1 MSGKSGLTG
10 MRLQQAASFSPF
22 LLRIPHSAAVFW
34 PGCALMKYDGA
45 ILRKALE
52 VLCREEPMVLAAGC
66 CGQPSVYLFPE
77 LAGKRRQ
84 QLLSALENAGTR
96 RIYTACPN
104 CALQLGALDGVEIIP
119 IWPVLLRHL
128 KPEDLAPPVNGQY
141 MLHDPCPLR
150 KDPEQLEAVRAL
162 LQLAGAE
169 YTEPAHS
176 RECSRCCGN
185 FHMLRALDPEK
196 SAKLRALCLSEF
208 TEEKTITACCA
219 GCLDAFSGE
228 GRRTAHLLEVL
239 FGKSL
244 RQNWGNRLKLT
255 CSIR

>member
-1 MSGKSGLTG
+1 MSGRSGLTG
-10 MRLQQAASFSPF
+10 MRLQQAISFSPF
-22 LLRIPHSAAVFW
+22 LLRIPHSASVFW

-77 LAGKRRQ
+77 LVGKRRQ

-104 CALQLGALDGVEIIP
+104 CAMQLGALDGVEIIP

-150 KDPEQLEAVRAL
+150 KDP
-162 LQLAGAE
+162 
-169 YTEPAHS
+169 
-176 RECSRCCGN
+176 
-185 FHMLRALDPEK
+185 
-196 SAKLRALCLSEF
+196 
-208 TEEKTITACCA
+208 
-219 GCLDAFSGE
+219 
-228 GRRTAHLLEVL
+228 
-239 FGKSL
+239 
-244 RQNWGNRLKLT
+244 
-255 CSIR
+255 

>member
-22 LLRIPHSAAVFW
+22 LLRIPHSASVFW

-104 CALQLGALDGVEIIP
+104 CAMQLGALNGIEIIP
-119 IWPVLLRHL
+119 NWRRLSTGSICCMIH
-128 KPEDLAPPVNGQY
+128 
-141 MLHDPCPLR
+141 
-150 KDPEQLEAVRAL
+150 
-162 LQLAGAE
+162 
-169 YTEPAHS
+169 AHCGKIRS
-176 RECSRCCGN
+176 SWMRSVRCCGW
-185 FHMLRALDPEK
+185 RARNTPN
-196 SAKLRALCLSEF
+196 
-208 TEEKTITACCA
+208 
-219 GCLDAFSGE
+219 
-228 GRRTAHLLEVL
+228 RRTA
-239 FGKSL
+239 
-244 RQNWGNRLKLT
+244 GNAPAAAEIST
-255 CSIR
+255 CCER